1 MRWPTS
7 IVTRTAAPTPRQALR
22 QVLVLEP
29 TNPNALN
36 YLGYLLAMR
45 GDKLDEAVQLV
56 RKALEAEPDNGA
68 YLDSLGW
75 AHFKRGDLAE
85 AEKYLGAAAKR
96 MPQQLR
102 GAGPPG
108 RRVRPP
114 WARGRRDRRLEQ
126 GARRRWRGRGSR
138 GRAPQDRRRAHQRA
152 AADDAA

>member
-7 IVTRTAAPTPRQALR
+7 IATPDRGTDAETALR

-85 AEKYLGAAAKR
+85 AEKYLGAAAER
-96 MPQQLR
+96 MPENSEVQDHLGDVFARR
-102 GAGPPG
+102 GRVDEAIAAWNKALDGDGEDVDLAAVRRKIEDARAKG
-108 RRVRPP
+108 RR
-114 WARGRRDRRLEQ
+114 
-126 GARRRWRGRGSR
+126 
-138 GRAPQDRRRAHQRA
+138 
-152 AADDAA
+152 